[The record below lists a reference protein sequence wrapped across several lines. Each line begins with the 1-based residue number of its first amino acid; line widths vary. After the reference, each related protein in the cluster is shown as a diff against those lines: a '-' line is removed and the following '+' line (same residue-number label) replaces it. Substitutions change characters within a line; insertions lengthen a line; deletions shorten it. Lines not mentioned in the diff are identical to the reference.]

1 MAEIKMVTVNGVRYR
16 PEDAPEKGKES
27 GGKAEHK
34 MRKPSETAKP
44 APKNSK
50 KK

>member
-1 MAEIKMVTVNGVRYR
+1 MADIKMVTVDGVRYR
-16 PEDAPEKGKES
+16 PEDVPEGKER

-34 MRKPSETAKP
+34 MRKPAETAKP
-44 APKNSK
+44 APKTGK